1 MPELEGYFHDM
12 SHNEENNDEMK
23 STHPSHTHEYI
34 WIGDAINLS
43 LIQAERDQNPVCG
56 IPSGFPTLDRLTRGW
71 GKGDLVVIGGRPS
84 TGKTALALSMA
95 RHAAVDF
102 SIPTVYFSFGTPCL
116 DISDRLIVSET
127 GISMETLH
135 GGAKMNQTDWQRLE
149 SSLRKLS
156 SSPLYLDGTSAGIP
170 GEFLLGEFK
179 CKADR
184 LASEMSVKL
193 FLVDGFEETISDRV
207 QWEPENFAHE
217 IRENLQ
223 QLKDFAK
230 YYGAAIVVLSREG
243 RPTQQKYPGPIKKEL
258 DCNCSDV
265 YDYADKIIRLH
276 RPSICGSGQDGDMSI
291 MELRLVQNKGGRTGT
306 VCLSFNQER
315 IRVVNPE
322 EGRSAAGRLP
332 ISDTSEPGTF

>member
-1 MPELEGYFHDM
+1 
-12 SHNEENNDEMK
+12 
-23 STHPSHTHEYI
+23 
-34 WIGDAINLS
+34 
-43 LIQAERDQNPVCG
+43 
-56 IPSGFPTLDRLTRGW
+56 
-71 GKGDLVVIGGRPS
+71 
-84 TGKTALALSMA
+84 MA
-95 RHAAVDF
+95 RNAAVDF
-102 SIPTVYFSFGTPCL
+102 SIPTAYFSFGTPCL
-116 DISDRLIVSET
+116 DIVDRLIVAET

-135 GGAKMNQTDWQRLE
+135 GGAKMNQADWQRLE

-184 LASEMSVKL
+184 LASEMNVKL
-193 FLVDGFEETISDRV
+193 FLVDGFEETIPDCG
-207 QWEPENFAHE
+207 QWEPESLAHE
-217 IRENLQ
+217 IRKDLQ

-230 YYGAAIVVLSREG
+230 YFGAAIVVLSREG

-291 MELRLVQNKGGRTGT
+291 MELRLVQNKGGRTGA
-306 VCLSFNQER
+306 VCLSFDQER
-315 IRVVNPE
+315 IRVENPE
-322 EGRSAAGRLP
+322 DGFSTAERFHF
-332 ISDTSEPGTF
+332 SDTTEPGTF